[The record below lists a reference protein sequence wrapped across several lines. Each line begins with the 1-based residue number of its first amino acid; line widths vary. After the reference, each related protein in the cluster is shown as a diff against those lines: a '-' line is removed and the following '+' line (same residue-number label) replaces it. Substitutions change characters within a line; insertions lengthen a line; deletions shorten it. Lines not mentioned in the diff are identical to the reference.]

1 VSKIRYKYFLPFILG
16 LLLINCT
23 KTNVV
28 NDEVVAQVSE
38 KKLFQSDLSQILP
51 SDLEEQDSM
60 LMADEYVRKWVKQEL
75 LIQKANENL
84 TLEQKNLD
92 KEIEEYRNSLII
104 YKYKNELMN
113 QQMDTLVT
121 ARQIEQYYNA
131 NHDNFQ
137 LNNNIVKA
145 IFIKIPN
152 DVANPKLLKELV
164 DDNSSE
170 GVNGLREY
178 CIQYA
183 KGFDFFND
191 NWVNFEIVKKNIP
204 GDINDEKQ
212 FLARNN
218 QIELKDLNYY
228 YLVSIQDYKLQNELA
243 PIEYVKD
250 NIKNLIINK
259 RKIEFLKQVEENVYK
274 EGVRQ
279 NKFKIY
285 KEQNKKSNIKK

>member
-1 VSKIRYKYFLPFILG
+1 VFKLQLKYIVVFLCGI
-16 LLLINCT
+16 LLLQCS
-23 KTNVV
+23 KTEVV
-28 NDEVVAQVSE
+28 NEVVVAQVGE
-38 KKLFQSDLSQILP
+38 KKLLQSELSKIIP
-51 SDLEEQDSM
+51 TNLEEQDSS
-60 LMADEYVRKWVKQEL
+60 LIADDYIRKWVKQEL

-84 TLEQKNLD
+84 TLEQKDLT

-121 ARQIEQYYNA
+121 QQQIEQYFNA
-131 NHDNFQ
+131 NPDNFK
-137 LNNNIVKA
+137 LNSNIVKA
-145 IFIKIPN
+145 IFIKIPK
-152 DVANPKLLKELV
+152 DVANPKLLKELL
-164 DDNSSE
+164 DDESEEGKNS
-170 GVNGLREY
+170 LREY

-183 KGFDFFND
+183 KGFDFFDD
-191 NWVNFEIVKKNIP
+191 NWVDFEIVKNNIP
-204 GDINDEKQ
+204 GEILDTKQ
-212 FLARNN
+212 FLEHNN

-243 PIEYVKD
+243 PIEYEEN
-250 NIKNLIINK
+250 NIKNLILNK

-285 KEQNKKSNIKK
+285 NNK